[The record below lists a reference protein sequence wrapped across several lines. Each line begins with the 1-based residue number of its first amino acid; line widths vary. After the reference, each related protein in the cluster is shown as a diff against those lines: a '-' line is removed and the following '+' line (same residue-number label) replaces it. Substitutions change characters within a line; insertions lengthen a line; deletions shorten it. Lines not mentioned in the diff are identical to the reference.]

1 MGQVASFVS
10 VVFVWPSF
18 RAGMCNAEKNAHPS
32 MQLPVRLPRLF
43 PLFSL
48 FFPFESTHP
57 SLEGHF
63 YSRKEEEKDTSILK
77 KKKKIYLV
85 WKNVSKEND
94 SLSGKKN
101 VRKACLRATRKV
113 EERRVLFPR
122 NLESNVNRFP
132 PRLIITPREGQRP
145 RARHC
150 ATSRRRVVGAAQAAN
165 SF

>member
-63 YSRKEEEKDTSILK
+63 YPRKEEEKDTSILK

-94 SLSGKKN
+94 SLSGKKK